1 MNIHR
6 TACSC
11 IILAGGEGR
20 RVGGNDKGLLPYKN
34 KRLIE
39 HVIERM
45 SPQVTDIV
53 ISANRNIETYQ
64 SLCHEKVTVVV
75 ADQAEHYLGPLS
87 GITACL
93 PHCQNRYVL
102 VVACDMPLLPDNL
115 ATKLSS
121 NIAQHEIIIASV
133 KQRHQLVL
141 LIKKSVLPSLQQ
153 ALNHKQLKLIQ
164 WVESQDYCQ
173 LAFDEQVQSF
183 ANMNTLNN
191 M

>member
-53 ISANRNIETYQ
+53 ISANRNIETYSVFHVSSKSLKIITPHLFPQ
-64 SLCHEKVTVVV
+64 SRIH
-75 ADQAEHYLGPLS
+75 A
-87 GITACL
+87 
-93 PHCQNRYVL
+93 
-102 VVACDMPLLPDNL
+102 
-115 ATKLSS
+115 
-121 NIAQHEIIIASV
+121 
-133 KQRHQLVL
+133 
-141 LIKKSVLPSLQQ
+141 
-153 ALNHKQLKLIQ
+153 
-164 WVESQDYCQ
+164 
-173 LAFDEQVQSF
+173 
-183 ANMNTLNN
+183 
-191 M
+191 